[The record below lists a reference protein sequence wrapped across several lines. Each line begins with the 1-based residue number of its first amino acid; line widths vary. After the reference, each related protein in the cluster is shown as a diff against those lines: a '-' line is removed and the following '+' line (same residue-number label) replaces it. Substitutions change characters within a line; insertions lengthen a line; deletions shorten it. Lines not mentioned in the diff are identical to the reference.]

1 MSNSVIENIL
11 SRRSIRAFNDK
22 KINQA
27 ELEEIIKA
35 GLYAPSGMGKQTW
48 HFSAVTN
55 RDKIQRLAK
64 IIEKKLSRQGYNF
77 YNPDVIIIPSNDR
90 ESPWGMEDNACALEN
105 IFLAANSFGIG
116 SVWINQLRDIC
127 DDDEVREILTEFGVP
142 KNHRVYGIA
151 ALGYAKEECNKEI
164 NKIGTYTIIE

>member
-1 MSNSVIENIL
+1 MSNSVMENIL
-11 SRRSIRAFNDK
+11 SRRSVRAFNDK
-22 KINQA
+22 KIPRN

-55 RDKIQRLAK
+55 REKIQKLAK
-64 IIEKKLSRQGYNF
+64 VVGEKLSRNGYNF
-77 YNPDVIIIPSNDR
+77 YDPDVIIIVSNDKN
-90 ESPWGMEDNACALEN
+90 SPWGMEDNACALEN

-127 DDDEVREILTEFGVP
+127 DEKEVREILTEFGVP
-142 KNHRVYGIA
+142 SEHRVYGIA
-151 ALGYAKEECNKEI
+151 ALGYAKDSSKKEV
-164 NKIGTYTIIE
+164 NKIGTYNIVD